1 MMNKVKYW
9 NPKVNDELEGILT
22 DKLENVGIYHSML
35 YKIKQDD
42 GVVNV
47 WGKSQLDSLMDL
59 AQIGDRILLRYV
71 GVKQVN
77 DYEMKIYEL
86 EILNE

>member
-1 MMNKVKYW
+1 MIKVKYW
-9 NPKVNDELEGILT
+9 NPSENDELEGVLV
-22 DKLENVGIYHSML
+22 DKLDDIGIYRSKL

-42 GVVNV
+42 MIVNV
-47 WGKSQLDSLMDL
+47 WGKTQLDSIMEL
-59 AQIGDRILLRYV
+59 AQIGDKILLRYL

-77 DYEMKIYEL
+77 DYEMKMYEL